1 MFKKILLIGFIISVS
16 SCSSVK
22 KTQEAIN
29 YGNYDEAIQIAVKE
43 LRNNKTKKGN
53 QEYVVMLEEAFS
65 KATAKDLE
73 SILFLKK
80 DGNSANLE
88 IIYNTYLTL
97 KNRQELIKPLLP
109 LPIHS
114 KARNAKFSFT
124 DYSNE
129 ILTAKTKL
137 SEYLYSSAKKL
148 LFSSSNKMDYRDAFN
163 DLSYLDKINPNYK
176 DTRSLIDEAH
186 FKGTNFVFVT
196 LQNISDKVIPMRLE
210 EDLLNFDTYKLN
222 DLWTIYHNK
231 EQAKTSYD
239 FKIEINFREI
249 NISPEQVRE
258 KQVIKEKQ
266 VVDGWKYLVDK
277 NGNTVKDSLGKAIKV
292 DKFKTITCK
301 VDEITQFKS
310 VQVVG
315 QIKYLDLGANQ
326 LIKSFPLASEYI
338 FEHRY
343 ATYSGDKNALEKEYL
358 NLLTYKYVQFPSNEQ
373 MIFDSS
379 EDLKNRIKNIV
390 TQNKFNY

>member
-1 MFKKILLIGFIISVS
+1 
-16 SCSSVK
+16 
-22 KTQEAIN
+22 
-29 YGNYDEAIQIAVKE
+29 
-43 LRNNKTKKGN
+43 
-53 QEYVVMLEEAFS
+53 
-65 KATAKDLE
+65 
-73 SILFLKK
+73 
-80 DGNSANLE
+80 
-88 IIYNTYLTL
+88 
-97 KNRQELIKPLLP
+97 
-109 LPIHS
+109 
-114 KARNAKFSFT
+114 
-124 DYSNE
+124 
-129 ILTAKTKL
+129 
-137 SEYLYSSAKKL
+137 
-148 LFSSSNKMDYRDAFN
+148 
-163 DLSYLDKINPNYK
+163 
-176 DTRSLIDEAH
+176 
-186 FKGTNFVFVT
+186 
-196 LQNISDKVIPMRLE
+196 
-210 EDLLNFDTYKLN
+210 LN

-390 TQNKFNY
+390 TQNKFNF